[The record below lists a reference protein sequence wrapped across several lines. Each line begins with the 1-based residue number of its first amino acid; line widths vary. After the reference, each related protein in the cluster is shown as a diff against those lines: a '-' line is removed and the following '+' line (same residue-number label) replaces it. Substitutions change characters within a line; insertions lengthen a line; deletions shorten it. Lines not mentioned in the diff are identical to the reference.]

1 MSASALRGGVLDA
14 LGAAIV
20 SGQVRPGE
28 ALTLESI
35 QTRYGVSRTLAR
47 DCVRTLESAGLV
59 ESRRRTGAIVRPPQ
73 EWAALS
79 PLVIHW
85 QLAVSPDG
93 PKLGALTE
101 LRAAIEPVAA
111 AAAARRATEPQRTEL
126 LRLATTIRE
135 RGRTGEVA
143 SYLDADIAFH
153 GLVLEAS
160 QNDTFAALTDVV
172 AEVLTGRTRL
182 DGGLQAPKPE
192 ALELHVQVAEAIA
205 AGDSREAER
214 CMREIVAEVRD
225 VLLERGLRGF
235 LTTT

>member
-1 MSASALRGGVLDA
+1 MAASALRGDVLDA
-14 LGAAIV
+14 LGTEIV
-20 SGQVRPGE
+20 SGQVRPGD

-47 DCVRTLESAGLV
+47 DCMRTLESLGLV
-59 ESRRRTGAIVRPPQ
+59 ESRRRTGAVVRPPQ
-73 EWAALS
+73 DWAALS
-79 PLVIHW
+79 PLVIRW
-85 QLAVSPDG
+85 QLEVSPDG

-101 LRAAIEPVAA
+101 LRAAVEPVAA
-111 AAAARRATEPQRTEL
+111 AAAARRATESQRAEL
-126 LRLATTIRE
+126 LHLAATIRE
-135 RGRTGEVA
+135 RGRTGAVA

-192 ALELHVQVAEAIA
+192 ALELHVRLAEAIA
-205 AGDSREAER
+205 AGDAQEAER
-214 CMREIVAEVRD
+214 CMREIVAEVRE

-235 LTTT
+235 LTA